1 MSKEVPAL
9 PSATNVDAATPRLTL
24 GEDAKIT
31 FDHLGPIVVSED
43 GTLSRIGNWESLSER
58 EREVAKRRIAKRNN
72 ERLAVLRAKESGG
85 GS

>member
-31 FDHLGPIVVSED
+31 FDHLGPIVGASETSVRCWTRTD
-43 GTLSRIGNWESLSER
+43 EER
-58 EREVAKRRIAKRNN
+58 FRRAQ
-72 ERLAVLRAKESGG
+72 
-85 GS
+85 